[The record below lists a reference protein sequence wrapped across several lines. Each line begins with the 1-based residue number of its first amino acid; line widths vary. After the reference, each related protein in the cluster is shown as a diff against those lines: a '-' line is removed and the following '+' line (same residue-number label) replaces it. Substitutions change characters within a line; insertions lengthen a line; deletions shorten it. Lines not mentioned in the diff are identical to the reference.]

1 MFYYFGDLI
10 KFEAFDFDNILV
22 DEKLYENILINNILY
37 RTLIGLLGL
46 IKQMDLLEFIMELN
60 IQY

>member
-22 DEKLYENILINNILY
+22 DEKLYENILINNVLY

-46 IKQMDLLEFIMELN
+46 IK
-60 IQY
+60 